1 VGGHDTPA
9 VVLVVN
15 PGAGVPQPHSKWR
28 ASERALQRAKEP
40 RNTSAPLDE
49 HGQIFFH
56 DLCQDLLSGA
66 VPLEVVT
73 LGVVFS

>member
-1 VGGHDTPA
+1 VYRSRA
-9 VVLVVN
+9 AN
-15 PGAGVPQPHSKWR
+15 GVPANVPS
-28 ASERALQRAKEP
+28 SAKEP
-40 RNTSAPLDE
+40 RNTGAPLDE